1 MLREDTTYC
10 ADTAMTSSEYEEF
23 SRQRFLSW
31 GLVNLNLLFL
41 SFVNEK
47 MLLVC

>member
-10 ADTAMTSSEYEEF
+10 ADTAMMSSEF
-23 SRQRFLSW
+23 SRQRSFLNYW

>member
-10 ADTAMTSSEYEEF
+10 ADTAMMSSEF
-23 SRQRFLSW
+23 SRQRSFLNW